1 MITCACWSPPGGDG
15 QRDHMEVPL
24 VRPERRQQR
33 RRVLFGGP
41 HEQRA
46 AGRHRCPILCFAVF
60 LLMPLALVLA
70 SHTCTWRPLQY
81 LAGVEVPP
89 LGWRLVQSDPH
100 PFETRHRN
108 TMPHSVRLFSVRV
121 SMFHLMRRLQDGTH
135 RQEHALAHCVEGH
148 LRWPQPQ
155 RLPRPRVGAH
165 TDLWSR
171 ALVFSS
177 LALSCLP
184 LSCLRLLLSFAV
196 SATLPGQCTAC
207 CLHLQ
212 CGCRSRAAGVS
223 GTFLSC
229 RSRRRPLAP
238 ATTRSATAC

>member
-89 LGWRLVQSDPH
+89 LW
-100 PFETRHRN
+100 
-108 TMPHSVRLFSVRV
+108 
-121 SMFHLMRRLQDGTH
+121 
-135 RQEHALAHCVEGH
+135 LA
-148 LRWPQPQ
+148 
-155 RLPRPRVGAH
+155 
-165 TDLWSR
+165 SR
-171 ALVFSS
+171 SE
-177 LALSCLP
+177 
-184 LSCLRLLLSFAV
+184 
-196 SATLPGQCTAC
+196 
-207 CLHLQ
+207 
-212 CGCRSRAAGVS
+212 
-223 GTFLSC
+223 
-229 RSRRRPLAP
+229 
-238 ATTRSATAC
+238 